1 MKRILYALM
10 LVSVSAAWLC
20 SCGSDSSSSYSM
32 SASGDCA
39 ITAVTMGTMTR
50 TVFTTTAAG
59 ADTSYNVAV
68 AGAAYP
74 MFVDQIK
81 MDIYNPDSLPVNTNV
96 RKVVLSS
103 ISADGIIAYRTPYG
117 NDSLFSTRD
126 TLDFTD
132 PVFFTCFSSDGTQS
146 KTYRMTVNVH
156 KSNSED
162 VSWTTEAD
170 GVSLME
176 GVSSQKAF
184 VSNGRLMVFALSGG
198 QPVLLK
204 ASTDNAGEWESS
216 PISGLEDLQPAG
228 VQMFGG
234 CFYYVADGSLM
245 RSADGETWEQLATEQ
260 PLLSLVAVGRDKMYA
275 RGEGGIYSSADGE
288 EWEAE
293 QNAGEISGFPAED
306 VVSVWGD
313 MSFNSNFTYVLACG
327 KTADGQVSIW
337 KKIDDAN
344 GTDSEPWQSFPQGES
359 GSNDYPAL
367 PQTVLLPYDG
377 KIVCAG
383 LNGGEVS
390 NFYLSSDGGRS
401 WAEQTSGFTMPQGL
415 EAESFSMATD
425 EDNFIWIVCAPSGR
439 VVKGRLNRLGYD
451 KQQRVFEQ

>member
-1 MKRILYALM
+1 M
-10 LVSVSAAWLC
+10 
-20 SCGSDSSSSYSM
+20 
-32 SASGDCA
+32 
-39 ITAVTMGTMTR
+39 
-50 TVFTTTAAG
+50 
-59 ADTSYNVAV
+59 
-68 AGAAYP
+68 
-74 MFVDQIK
+74 
-81 MDIYNPDSLPVNTNV
+81 
-96 RKVVLSS
+96 
-103 ISADGIIAYRTPYG
+103 
-117 NDSLFSTRD
+117 
-126 TLDFTD
+126 
-132 PVFFTCFSSDGTQS
+132 
-146 KTYRMTVNVH
+146 
-156 KSNSED
+156 
-162 VSWTTEAD
+162 
-170 GVSLME
+170 
-176 GVSSQKAF
+176 
-184 VSNGRLMVFALSGG
+184 
-198 QPVLLK
+198 
-204 ASTDNAGEWESS
+204 
-216 PISGLEDLQPAG
+216 
-228 VQMFGG
+228 
-234 CFYYVADGSLM
+234 
-245 RSADGETWEQLATEQ
+245 
-260 PLLSLVAVGRDKMYA
+260 AVGRDKMYA
-275 RGEGGIYSSADGE
+275 RGEDGIYSSADGE

-327 KTADGQVSIW
+327 KTDDGQVSIW

>member
-1 MKRILYALM
+1 M

-162 VSWTTEAD
+162 FSWTTEAD

-184 VSNGRLMVFALSGG
+184 VSDGRLMVFALSGG

-204 ASTDNAGEWESS
+204 AGTDNAGEWESS
-216 PISGLEDLQPAG
+216 PISGLEDMQPAG
-228 VQMFGG
+228 VQGNR
-234 CFYYVADGSLM
+234 AGSPVTILPTLTGWKPSTSFEGSM
-245 RSADGETWEQLATEQ
+245 RLRISASNCAIWA
-260 PLLSLVAVGRDKMYA
+260 GRGSCTRMPS
-275 RGEGGIYSSADGE
+275 IFSSAFR
-288 EWEAE
+288 ASILAI
-293 QNAGEISGFPAED
+293 NSSLLVSSGIAI
-306 VVSVWGD
+306 
-313 MSFNSNFTYVLACG
+313 T
-327 KTADGQVSIW
+327 
-337 KKIDDAN
+337 
-344 GTDSEPWQSFPQGES
+344 SE
-359 GSNDYPAL
+359 
-367 PQTVLLPYDG
+367 
-377 KIVCAG
+377 
-383 LNGGEVS
+383 
-390 NFYLSSDGGRS
+390 
-401 WAEQTSGFTMPQGL
+401 
-415 EAESFSMATD
+415 
-425 EDNFIWIVCAPSGR
+425 
-439 VVKGRLNRLGYD
+439 
-451 KQQRVFEQ
+451 